1 MKKYTSKHH
10 IFLILCVTLI
20 SIKTYPILFLSLG
33 GRDSWLL
40 VLFSSVII
48 GVLGYY
54 IINVFIKFN
63 ISSMNDFFE
72 SSYGKYLGKILLFCF
87 SVLLMFNA
95 IESVSI
101 LSTSIH
107 NTVFIETPTWFALLF
122 FISASA
128 YMLCMGFS
136 SILRLSLISIAT
148 MFLCMLILAFLF
160 IPYIKINY
168 VTPVFGNPLNF
179 NSLLSVIYILGYFSS
194 FGITLP
200 YIKKIEEKD
209 ELKKY
214 YIPTMIIVSV
224 ISTYSVLSI
233 LGFFNHFRGA
243 NIFFPEFTQAQRVEY
258 GKFFESGEFF
268 VLLQNVLGFII
279 KYLLSIFAIYIIYK
293 NKIKNSNKFFI
304 TISIV
309 NYIIS
314 YYLCKNIFTLS
325 LFLEFYTLINILFML
340 IIPVI
345 ASFLYSIRKKLK

>member
-1 MKKYTSKHH
+1 M
-10 IFLILCVTLI
+10 
-20 SIKTYPILFLSLG
+20 
-33 GRDSWLL
+33 
-40 VLFSSVII
+40 
-48 GVLGYY
+48 
-54 IINVFIKFN
+54 
-63 ISSMNDFFE
+63 
-72 SSYGKYLGKILLFCF
+72 
-87 SVLLMFNA
+87 
-95 IESVSI
+95 
-101 LSTSIH
+101 
-107 NTVFIETPTWFALLF
+107 
-122 FISASA
+122 
-128 YMLCMGFS
+128 
-136 SILRLSLISIAT
+136 
-148 MFLCMLILAFLF
+148 
-160 IPYIKINY
+160 
-168 VTPVFGNPLNF
+168 
-179 NSLLSVIYILGYFSS
+179 
-194 FGITLP
+194 P

-214 YIPTMIIVSV
+214 YIPTMIVVSV

-293 NKIKNSNKFFI
+293 DKIKNSNKFFI
-304 TISIV
+304 TISII